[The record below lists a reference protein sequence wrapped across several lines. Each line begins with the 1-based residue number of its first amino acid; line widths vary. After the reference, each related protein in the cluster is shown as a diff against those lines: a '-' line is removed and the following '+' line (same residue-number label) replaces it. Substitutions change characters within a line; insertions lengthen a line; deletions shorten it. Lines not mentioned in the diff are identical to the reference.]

1 MDTIL
6 FFYLSRKQETGC
18 NSHFC
23 VKHTVRED
31 YCLIRIGVEK
41 ELLEEDEAL
50 QRWQQVTSDDAPGRE
65 LLERCRREL
74 LQWLWPF
81 LQGREPLDEW
91 GWECETALES
101 LICRIWGETGAAE
114 EYSGEMEDKPAGN
127 IRSRWKQR
135 FLPEIPRFC
144 HYKSSQWVRRFCRS
158 LPESHGMLRK
168 GNDRLRKLPCSG
180 LLILDTCRAVGE
192 MLLPLA
198 QQLKTLTWIVPE
210 EAYETA
216 ERELVEELE
225 LEYGLL
231 VNLTLLKEEAYRRC
245 LLHSAQ
251 PVVIWDFSMEEKPW
265 VTDLPECSSWYD
277 FTGNGRK
284 QSHIQ
289 RRNSKIHYF
298 SLKKQWGEP

>member
-1 MDTIL
+1 M
-6 FFYLSRKQETGC
+6 SRKQETGC

-23 VKHTVRED
+23 VRHTVREA

-41 ELLEEDEAL
+41 ELLEEEDAL
-50 QRWQQVTSDDAPGRE
+50 LRWQQVTSDDAPGRE
-65 LLERCRREL
+65 FLERCRGEL

-91 GWECETALES
+91 GWECETVLES
-101 LICRIWGETGAAE
+101 LMCRIWGKTGAE
-114 EYSGEMEDKPAGN
+114 EYSAQMGEEPAGN
-127 IRSRWKQR
+127 GILRRKHS
-135 FLPEIPRFC
+135 FLPEVPRFC
-144 HYKSSQWVRRFCRS
+144 HYKSSRWVRRFCRS
-158 LPESHGMLRK
+158 LPEGPGMPKR
-168 GNDRLRKLPCSG
+168 GNDRQSHLPCGG
-180 LLILDTCRAVGE
+180 LLILDTCGVVGE

-198 QQLKTLTWIVPE
+198 QQLKTVSWIISE

-216 ERELVEELE
+216 EGELVEELE

-231 VNLTLLKEEAYRRC
+231 VNLTLVKDAEYRRC

-251 PVVIWDFSMEEKPW
+251 PVVVWDFSAEEKPW
-265 VTDLPECSSWYD
+265 VTDLPECSIWYD

-289 RRNSKIHYF
+289 RRNYKIHYF